1 MPERSDYYV
10 YVYIDPRS
18 YEEFY
23 YGKGCRGR
31 KESHLGD
38 ARDSD
43 KTKRI
48 RAIRKDGEEPIIRVI
63 AKGLTEHDAL
73 LVETTLIWKQGRY
86 LTNLTQGNFSK
97 HFRPAHRMHMKLPDF
112 DFFNDIYYVNVA
124 EGPHRSW
131 DDCRKLGFVAAGNG
145 RNWSEQLNRLHP
157 GDVAVAY
164 LKGKGFAGIGVVNHR
179 AVRVKQFRF
188 KGKPLQRA
196 LLKQP
201 GLFENSDNHD
211 LAQYLVGVSW
221 EKMVPHAEAKFQRNA
236 GLYTPQSVVASLA
249 NQPKTKKFIDEAFG
263 VSLDELATGATA
275 PGLIRDG
282 RPNRGF
288 NGSG

>member
-18 YEEFY
+18 YQEFY
-23 YGKGCRGR
+23 YGKGCGGR

-63 AKGLTEHDAL
+63 AKGLTEAEAL

-86 LTNLTQGNFSK
+86 LTNLTQGNYSK
-97 HFRPAHRMHMKLPDF
+97 HFRPAHRMHVKLPDF
-112 DFFNDIYYVNVA
+112 DFFNNIYYVNVS

-131 DDCRKLGFVAAGNG
+131 IDCQKFGFLAAGFG
-145 RNWSEQLNRLHP
+145 RNWSEQLDRLNP

-164 LKGKGFAGIGVVNHR
+164 LKGKGFAGVGIVNQR

-188 KGKPLQRA
+188 KGQPLLSAA
-196 LLKQP
+196 LAQP
-201 GLFENSDNHD
+201 AIFDHADDHE
-211 LAQYLVGVSW
+211 LAQYLVGVTW
-221 EKMVPHAEAKFQRNA
+221 KKTFPRAEAKFQRNA

-263 VSLDELATGATA
+263 ISLDDLATGATA
-275 PGLIRDG
+275 PRI
-282 RPNRGF
+282 NR
-288 NGSG
+288 SKA